1 MKMFFVGSLP
11 TSGYTRHPCIP
22 PTTPV
27 LYHELCQ
34 WIIIGLIHWKSQ
46 KKAVKSNLGK
56 FLRKCNFNFF
66 NAKNWPIFA
75 SFEPSFPSSSIF
87 LTFGIELMFPE
98 DSQILVHDFRHQNFG
113 IWTFL
118 GWVMAILVK
127 KFAKSLICIANWQI
141 MSVFHEN
148 GHNSAQKSP
157 NSKILVFKVIN

>member
-1 MKMFFVGSLP
+1 MYSYL
-11 TSGYTRHPCIP
+11 SRHPCIP

-75 SFEPSFPSSSIF
+75 SFEPSFPSNSIF

-98 DSQILVHDFRHQNFG
+98 DGQILVHDFRHQNFG

-127 KFAKSLICIANWQI
+127 NICKIIDLLYKW
-141 MSVFHEN
+141 EN
-148 GHNSAQKSP
+148 YLFFSWKWP
-157 NSKILVFKVIN
+157 